1 MVDENHNISTIY
13 MCGRR
18 KWQQLCAVRIEQV
31 PRYLGTCG
39 IAAKFRYPGTC
50 PESQLQGCANN
61 KQSRW
66 AWTWHA
72 TSSFALT
79 SIPVDMK
86 GTAVFLSQVL

>member
-39 IAAKFRYPGTC
+39 IAAKFRYPGTN
-50 PESQLQGCANN
+50 PSY
-61 KQSRW
+61 RD
-66 AWTWHA
+66 
-72 TSSFALT
+72 ALT
-79 SIPVDMK
+79 TNSEDGLGL
-86 GTAVFLSQVL
+86 GTQPPPSH